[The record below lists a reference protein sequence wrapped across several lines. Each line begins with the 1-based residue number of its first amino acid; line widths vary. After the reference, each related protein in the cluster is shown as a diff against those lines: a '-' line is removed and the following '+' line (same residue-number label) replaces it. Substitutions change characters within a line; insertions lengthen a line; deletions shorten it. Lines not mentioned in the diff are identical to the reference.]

1 MDMNPGKA
9 HGIFGWMLTG
19 FIGGLVALFVAYLV
33 PSIIPAR
40 VVATRL

>member
-1 MDMNPGKA
+1 MDPGRA
-9 HGIFGWMLTG
+9 HGVFGWILTG
-19 FIGGLVALFVAYLV
+19 FIGGLVALFIAFLV